1 MNIPFWPP
9 KARPMK
15 SRSSVRAVR
24 RNAVLKVF
32 PIILSCY
39 SIGCYAE
46 VRVACS
52 HFGKSGLAD
61 GVPLPFRSIGI
72 MRLGENCEIIYGAQL
87 VTGKILETKQ
97 FPLVEFTALPA
108 WSSKE
113 QIGVN
118 EVGHR

>member
-9 KARPMK
+9 KARPMN

-52 HFGKSGLAD
+52 HFGKSGLRR
-61 GVPLPFRSIGI
+61 GYTPPPRSIGI
-72 MRLGENCEIIYGAQL
+72 MGLEENCEIIFGAQR
-87 VTGKILETKQ
+87 VAGKILETKQ
-97 FPLVEFTALPA
+97 LRLSLRFRDVAMFAET
-108 WSSKE
+108 
-113 QIGVN
+113 GV
-118 EVGHR
+118 R